1 LFARVAPS
9 GSSIQKR
16 RGGTQRIALEQRRQ
30 LLIAR
35 GWIQAVAIVIFG
47 FTVMGML
54 AYQTYTGE
62 PPIPLRVTD
71 IAGQV
76 LFTRGDILVG
86 RGVFLS

>member
-1 LFARVAPS
+1 
-9 GSSIQKR
+9 
-16 RGGTQRIALEQRRQ
+16 
-30 LLIAR
+30 
-35 GWIQAVAIVIFG
+35 
-47 FTVMGML
+47 MGML
-54 AYQTYTGE
+54 AYQTHTGE